1 MRSAICSNL
10 MPVWLL
16 PWLLQ
21 TIQEREMLEKEEE
34 EWAQQE
40 KMRLEQRKVGQYCDF
55 GDLGSRPTLR
65 QEVHKPPAWC

>member
-1 MRSAICSNL
+1 
-10 MPVWLL
+10 
-16 PWLLQ
+16 
-21 TIQEREMLEKEEE
+21 MLEKEEE

-65 QEVHKPPAWC
+65 QEVHKPQRGAKQWSRELLVCCSPWLG